1 MRAGGN
7 AVTIYDIAREAN
19 VSASTVSRVIN
30 GKAGVNEQTRNRVLE
45 LLQKHHYTPNESA
58 RGLVN
63 RASKLVGILIADIR
77 NLHHMEGAYYI
88 QSELEKQGYCGIVMN
103 TGTGPEGLSR
113 ALSNLERRQVDG
125 AVLMGSIFQNEVT
138 AEAIAN
144 HLDQIPVIM
153 INGYLDLPNCYCVLS
168 EERDGVRECV
178 NVLVSMGRKRIAYI
192 TNTPTPSNDLK
203 QEGFQEGIE
212 SYKKD
217 GVAGWV
223 YKDEQP
229 DGLDGGRAAM
239 KRILEEHPDVDA
251 VIGAIDLLAVGAMQ
265 LMLEQGIAVPEK
277 VSLIGVDN
285 SVYGRICYPQL
296 TSLDNQIFDSCV
308 FGAHQLLDLLNGG
321 HPAKCVRMRADLI
334 KRGTT

>member
-192 TNTPTPSNDLK
+192 TNAPTPSNDLK
-203 QEGFQEGIE
+203 QEGFQEGID

-239 KRILEEHPDVDA
+239 KRIQEEHPDVDA
-251 VIGAIDLLAVGAMQ
+251 VIGAI
-265 LMLEQGIAVPEK
+265 E
-277 VSLIGVDN
+277 
-285 SVYGRICYPQL
+285 
-296 TSLDNQIFDSCV
+296 
-308 FGAHQLLDLLNGG
+308 
-321 HPAKCVRMRADLI
+321 
-334 KRGTT
+334 